1 MRRNLASTAFLVLV
15 VAEAGCA
22 GATQRDA
29 TTAAAPIADFN
40 GTWSTRWCDRTRP
53 DLDCGGFRVTLVQ
66 QGGTLCGDFSG
77 TLVNLRQVD
86 EGDLSGRI
94 EDGVALLD
102 VRSGRNGSVV
112 RVRVTPLGPNL
123 HWKDEGTVREG
134 GSDIS
139 VIALDDVLEPDPS
152 RRQAEPKA
160 CRTPLREPE

>member
-1 MRRNLASTAFLVLV
+1 MGRNLVSTAFLVLV
-15 VAEAGCA
+15 FVGAGCA
-22 GATQRDA
+22 GTVHRDA
-29 TTAAAPIADFN
+29 STAATDLADFD
-40 GTWSTRWCDRTRP
+40 GTWSTQWCDRMRP

-66 QGGTLCGDFSG
+66 KGDTLCGDFSG
-77 TLVNLRQVD
+77 ALVNLRQVD
-86 EGDLSGRI
+86 EGDLSGRV

-112 RVRVTPLGPNL
+112 RVRATRLGATL

-152 RRQAEPKA
+152 RRQGTPKA
-160 CRTPLREPE
+160 CMTPPS